1 MANTN
6 MEKEVPKKGKL
17 TKEERAK
24 RNVKISKVPKGSSH
38 QKIIKRLVRRRQI
51 FNPEE
56 DTINV
61 SYENVPKSQYH
72 QKYINKAKSAR
83 FLREN
88 FSYRN
93 NVFRAIFFSVAL
105 IVVLVPSITLSVYC
119 TKGGQAAVDAFP
131 DMTGNDGIA
140 FGLTMPVGGIYAIQA
155 VLCVV
160 LIGIVL
166 FSCSWYMILCGGLS
180 TVGGLYN
187 LIDRGINKTLAN
199 GHYCHNEVLDYIG
212 MDSTICNV
220 PDIMVIIGVCGLV
233 VLTIVEIIIEAVQEK
248 KEKQKVSSM
257 FKVEILYENDALM
270 VVNKPNGLLVHPT
283 SHNEKNTLVDILK
296 SKIHV
301 NEFEDKT
308 RPGIVQRLDQYTT
321 GLMVVA
327 KTKSAAESL
336 TKQISDKTLVRKYRA
351 IVHNPFKEN
360 EDEVVVKAP
369 IDRSK
374 SGKLKFVVSNA
385 KTAKPAE
392 TEVFVV
398 SNYEVGALVECS
410 LLTGRTHQIRVHL
423 SYIHHPIYNDP
434 LYGHNDGFKDYGQ
447 FLHSHYIKFK
457 NPVDHKV
464 LEFTAEPDAVFKELE
479 RTLSINKEDKEDII
493 VQAAN
498 ATV

>member
-1 MANTN
+1 
-6 MEKEVPKKGKL
+6 
-17 TKEERAK
+17 
-24 RNVKISKVPKGSSH
+24 
-38 QKIIKRLVRRRQI
+38 
-51 FNPEE
+51 
-56 DTINV
+56 
-61 SYENVPKSQYH
+61 
-72 QKYINKAKSAR
+72 
-83 FLREN
+83 
-88 FSYRN
+88 
-93 NVFRAIFFSVAL
+93 
-105 IVVLVPSITLSVYC
+105 
-119 TKGGQAAVDAFP
+119 
-131 DMTGNDGIA
+131 
-140 FGLTMPVGGIYAIQA
+140 
-155 VLCVV
+155 
-160 LIGIVL
+160 
-166 FSCSWYMILCGGLS
+166 
-180 TVGGLYN
+180 
-187 LIDRGINKTLAN
+187 
-199 GHYCHNEVLDYIG
+199 
-212 MDSTICNV
+212 
-220 PDIMVIIGVCGLV
+220 
-233 VLTIVEIIIEAVQEK
+233 
-248 KEKQKVSSM
+248 M
-257 FKVEILYENDALM
+257 FKVEILYENDALL